1 MIVEN
6 INKIDYDLKQLFES
20 VEITEKSDRG
30 NYLFEINAT
39 HDNTKVK
46 VEISKPDLNQKVV
59 KWTYYTNPLNESSDK
74 IERFSSIGKIA
85 TDIFDIIS
93 KKMMDKSYLE
103 SISYESINESVIT
116 ESSVISEDEKIELE
130 KKLEEI
136 MKRFEI
142 EERLLNES
150 KYDENVLVKTISFKQ
165 NLKPT
170 DLYLLDFN
178 LKTAGFSKITYQGD
192 VVTVQF
198 YD

>member
-20 VEITEKSDRG
+20 VEITEKSNRG
-30 NYLFEINAT
+30 NYLFEISAT
-39 HDNTKVK
+39 HDNTKVR

-59 KWTYYTNPLNESSDK
+59 KWAYYINPLNESSDK
-74 IERFSSIGKIA
+74 IERFSSIDKIA

-103 SISYESINESVIT
+103 SINYESINESVIN
-116 ESSVISEDEKIELE
+116 ESVISEDEKLELE

-178 LKTAGFSKITYQGD
+178 LKTAGFSNITYQGD